1 MAEQNLFCLC
11 GRCSR
16 KLRSAAARRVGMG
29 STCCRKE
36 TGKTIAQ
43 LLKELDEQ
51 EAAAAAEQQ
60 ERKKFRDSRSD
71 RRFRNTKLLLRN
83 YTTLNANCANAV
95 YDAASAAT
103 GEESV
108 EEIVKALDELL
119 EDDLKVESIMKSA
132 ARTQII
138 MRHVNRILD
147 IYKAV
152 CGNSLDE
159 AEQRRYRVIEA
170 LYLRDRPLSP
180 AAVAEMESIDK
191 RTVYK
196 DVDAACATLSALI
209 FGIDGIKKA

>member
-1 MAEQNLFCLC
+1 MTEKEIVVMAAEV
-11 GRCSR
+11 
-16 KLRSAAARRVGMG
+16 AAKAAVAAVRAVLG
-29 STCCRKE
+29 KE
-36 TGKTIAQ
+36 MQESI
-43 LLKELDEQ
+43 
-51 EAAAAAEQQ
+51 EAAVTDAAHLGAEASIKAVEQ
-60 ERKKFRDSRSD
+60 ERKKFRDGRSD

-108 EEIVKALDELL
+108 EEIVEALDELL

-138 MRHVNRILD
+138 MRHVNRMLD

-159 AEQRRYRVIEA
+159 AEQRHYRVIEA

-196 DVDAACATLSALI
+196 DVDVACATLSALI

>member
-1 MAEQNLFCLC
+1 ME
-11 GRCSR
+11 
-16 KLRSAAARRVGMG
+16 
-29 STCCRKE
+29 
-36 TGKTIAQ
+36 
-43 LLKELDEQ
+43 
-51 EAAAAAEQQ
+51 
-60 ERKKFRDSRSD
+60 
-71 RRFRNTKLLLRN
+71 
-83 YTTLNANCANAV
+83 
-95 YDAASAAT
+95 
-103 GEESV
+103 
-108 EEIVKALDELL
+108 ALDELL

-138 MRHVNRILD
+138 MRHVNRMLD

-159 AEQRRYRVIEA
+159 AEQ
-170 LYLRDRPLSP
+170 RDRPLSP